1 MQREHV
7 IGREEAS
14 PAAQKMWVSRGRING
29 RNKGKI
35 QLKYNEGGNI
45 VSFKID
51 SEHKN
56 LIDLKSHD
64 F

>member
-7 IGREEAS
+7 IGRKEAG

-29 RNKGKI
+29 RNGGKI
-35 QLKYNEGGNI
+35 QLKHNEGGNV
-45 VSFKID
+45 VSFKIE